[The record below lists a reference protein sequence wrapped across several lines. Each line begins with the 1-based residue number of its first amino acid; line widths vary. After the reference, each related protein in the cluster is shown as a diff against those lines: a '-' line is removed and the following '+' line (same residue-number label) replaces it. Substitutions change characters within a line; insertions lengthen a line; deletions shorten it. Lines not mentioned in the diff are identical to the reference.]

1 MGKES
6 PKTYTRNYELAMALE
21 KQPAWLSRWK
31 REPGWPVRVTGP
43 WTDDDVQKI
52 RDFVES
58 KNKVRFGGG
67 DKSADDGLSIS
78 DRLKVAQTELTQL
91 KRDLLD
97 GKYIEVDIHNRAVVA
112 VGMLFVRELDAL
124 VSRLPP
130 KMITAA
136 EHGPGEVERV
146 VRDEFDSARRR
157 LSEAPKIELG
167 RAEMASRKKT
177 KAGPGRKKGGRK
189 K

>member
-1 MGKES
+1 MAKNQRVYS
-6 PKTYTRNYELAMALE
+6 RNYELAQALD
-21 KQPAWLSRWK
+21 KDQSWLSRWK

-58 KNKVRFGGG
+58 KNKARFGGG
-67 DKSADDGLSIS
+67 DKADDDGLSIS

-97 GKYIEVDIHNRAVVA
+97 GKYIEVDIHTRAVVA
-112 VGMLFVRELDAL
+112 VGMLFVRELDSL
-124 VSRLPP
+124 ISRLPP
-130 KMITAA
+130 KMIIAA

-146 VRDEFDSARRR
+146 VRDEFDSARKR

-167 RAEMASRKKT
+167 RAEMASKKKT
-177 KAGPGRKKGGRK
+177 KAGPGRKKGGK
-189 K
+189 KK